1 MNIASSIMEGTFA
14 PTIKANHYF
23 NPKKANPSWAYFDEA
38 KTKEYVSKANRRAK
52 EIFDKQ
58 GNIFAIPSGQN
69 EFDPNMKMSYTG
81 TNYFYYTVPIADK
94 I

>member
-1 MNIASSIMEGTFA
+1 MNIHIVMGKTGEYDDRRQWSVI
-14 PTIKANHYF
+14 
-23 NPKKANPSWAYFDEA
+23 AYFDEA